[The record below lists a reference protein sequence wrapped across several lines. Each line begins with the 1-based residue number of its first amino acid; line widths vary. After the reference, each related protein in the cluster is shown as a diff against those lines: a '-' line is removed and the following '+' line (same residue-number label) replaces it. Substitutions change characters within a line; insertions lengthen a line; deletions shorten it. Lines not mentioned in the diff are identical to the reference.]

1 MITGKNVKLSQ
12 QGKEER
18 RIDLN
23 ALRDMNEESL
33 MGGFE
38 KIYPL
43 DDIRAN
49 EAKSE
54 EYARYLEAA

>member
-1 MITGKNVKLSQ
+1 M
-12 QGKEER
+12 
-18 RIDLN
+18 N
-23 ALRDMNEESL
+23 ALRDMNEVNL

-54 EYARYLEAA
+54 EYAKYLEAA